1 MSMIQNREL
10 TMDDYLAIVR
20 RRLKVVLI
28 PLLMAPLAGYLVS
41 HAFSP
46 KYTAQALVL
55 VEGQKVP
62 DNMVQSMV
70 LQDVG
75 QRVQLMKETL
85 FAPNRL
91 RPILDRVGIRTE
103 DQPRMIRDIQQN
115 LTLDPVPG
123 DIAAAAAQSKTT
135 GTTTAKRRPTG
146 NTPSVAGF
154 YVNYTSSNPQQAQ
167 QIANE
172 FASALI
178 QQNLQSRVDIVRGTT
193 DFLGQQVKDAK
204 QSLDEVDQK
213 LADFKRQH
221 SGQLPSDQ
229 DTNMKML
236 ISLNSQLDATTQTL
250 GRAQQDKTYTE
261 GLLAQQVAAWKASQ
275 SSTNPQTLE
284 QQLTNLQAQLL
295 QLQAR
300 YTPDHPDVI
309 KTKADIAQVQKK
321 LDEVNAAA
329 GKPADTP
336 EKANATE
343 PAEIRQLRLQI
354 HQYDQVTAQ
363 ATSDQKKLQ
372 SAIDL
377 YRSRTNISPAVE
389 GEYDQL
395 QRDRDNAQKVYLDLL
410 SKKSATDVSQ
420 SMETQQ
426 QGEQMILVAPAGAPD
441 SPSFPNRLYFAG
453 GGLGAGLALG
463 IAIALWLE
471 IRDKAIRTEKDAAAA
486 MDLPLLIS
494 VPWVVEEEAVMGNG
508 KRHFW
513 RRRDGASETKLREKI
528 EI

>member
-1 MSMIQNREL
+1 MSMIENREL

-46 KYTAQALVL
+46 KYTAQTTVL
-55 VEGQKVP
+55 VEGQRVP

-70 LQDVG
+70 VQDVG
-75 QRVQLMKETL
+75 QRIQFMRQTL
-85 FAPNRL
+85 LAANRL
-91 RPILDRVGIRTE
+91 RPILEQAGIPAEEQGRVVK
-103 DQPRMIRDIQQN
+103 DVQQN
-115 LTLDPVPG
+115 LTLDPMPG
-123 DIAAAAAQSKTT
+123 DIAAAAAQKS
-135 GTTTAKRRPTG
+135 GGSTTAKRKPTG
-146 NTPSVAGF
+146 NSPSIAGF
-154 YVNYTSSNPQQAQ
+154 YVDYTSSNAQQAQ
-167 QIANE
+167 RICNE
-172 FASALI
+172 FASALTLE
-178 QQNLQSRVDIVRGTT
+178 NLRTRVDIVKGTT

-204 QSLDEVDQK
+204 QALDEVDQK
-213 LADFKRQH
+213 LADFKKEH

-229 DTNMKML
+229 DTNVKML

-261 GLLAQQVAAWKASQ
+261 SMLSQQIAAWKASQ
-275 SSTNPQTLE
+275 STTNPQTLE

-309 KTKADIAQVQKK
+309 KTKADIASVQKK

-329 GKPADTP
+329 GKATDTT
-336 EKANATE
+336 EKANVSE

-354 HQYDQVTAQ
+354 HQYEQVIAQSTA
-363 ATSDQKKLQ
+363 DQKKLQ
-372 SAIDL
+372 SAIEL
-377 YRSRTNISPAVE
+377 YRSRSNVSPTVE
-389 GEYDQL
+389 GQYDQL

-420 SMETQQ
+420 SMESQQ
-426 QGEQMILVAPAGAPD
+426 QGEQMIVIAPPGAPD

-463 IAIALWLE
+463 IALAVWLE
-471 IRDKAIRTEKDAAAA
+471 VRDKAIRTEKDAAAA
-486 MDLPLLIS
+486 MDLPLLVS
-494 VPWVVEEEAVMGNG
+494 VPWVVEEEVVASNG
-508 KRHFW
+508 KRRFW
-513 RRRDGASETKLREKI
+513 QRRDGGSEAHLHQKI